1 MAKEPSMFPALLSG
15 AAFGA
20 ALTAAGVYQPAVITS
35 QLKLQNWHMMQSFL
49 TATAGSV
56 LISALAQWL
65 GHAELPPREFSS
77 VRLLGRA
84 DANAAGGA
92 LLGCGMA
99 LAGAC
104 PGTVV
109 PQAALGVAPGRWALA
124 GGVLG
129 GLAWS
134 GLLRPWTAARR
145 RNARAAAAAAA
156 AAVGLEKTGGGAG
169 GNGENTWRAS
179 LTVYESLGVSYVA
192 ALVVMELVLG
202 AAVKIVMGLG
212 NYSNGP
218 AGTYKQQQQQPV
230 HPVIGGLLIASAQLV
245 SLLARKA
252 MLGSSAAFEDAAD
265 YLLWLWRRVLSTG
278 ADSRPGSKEGKQPRP
293 KTGSLV
299 FAAGMALGAWVLG
312 RGWAPAAAAAV
323 ALPGPPTSGGSAARA
338 ALGGFLMIVGSRLAG
353 GCTSGHGI
361 SGMSLLSISSMVT
374 IGSAFASGIVL
385 STGFLS

>member
-1 MAKEPSMFPALLSG
+1 MAKEPSIFPVLLSG

-56 LISALAQWL
+56 LISALVQWL
-65 GHAELPPREFSS
+65 GHAELPPRGFSS

-109 PQAALGVAPGRWALA
+109 PQAALGVASGRWALV

-145 RNARAAAAAAA
+145 RSAQAAAAAAA
-156 AAVGLEKTGGGAG
+156 AAGLEKTGGAG

-192 ALVVMELVLG
+192 ALVVMELALG

-212 NYSNGP
+212 NYSNGS
-218 AGTYKQQQQQPV
+218 AGTYKQQQQQQQPV

-265 YLLWLWRRVLSTG
+265 HLLWLWGRFLSTG

-312 RGWAPAAAAAV
+312 RGWAPAAAAA
-323 ALPGPPTSGGSAARA
+323 ALPGPPAAGGSAARA